1 MKHLHLQLKRK
12 QLLIKRCSYWKIFPF
27 IINNGAIPLTETGY
41 KPINSK
47 ISDFGQYELILTGTT
62 PVVCIWKNSTK
73 IYQKNKGKI
82 NEEIHKVNGQD
93 EFYTKQYKIGDYWNA
108 YLIDDTSGVD
118 FSNLPNNQI
127 FKTVQTK
134 RQYTLVMF
142 EEHITIDDYLQFFC
156 VFNDENENIGG
167 NSGKNQDRQLLY
179 ISNVTNYYSPYNG
192 AFSMQVL
199 TFSSLNDRVVSSG
212 QNTLDFVQYAS
223 PGSGYAFPTIQQG
236 KVTLNRTLM
245 RDIGVRYSHRQSY
258 GLELLTSCYYY
269 GRPIIQGQEPIQQ
282 NNEEIFESKVF
293 ASRRLFIAGNNEKST
308 TEVKNNGGLLAGI
321 NDKITTS
328 SHTETTFY
336 NIMDAKP
343 TGFTHYDTWQKFLEA
358 RKFDMLAQKDFQG
371 ILTCNKEL
379 AIKSNGDAIGK
390 AKFFWDSEWNIN
402 NLQGEYNVDMSSNF
416 KYKDPDTGLVIGS
429 PTVDY
434 KKISQKYM
442 SAILNFNSVVF
453 SSLIQMPYDSVQWL
467 PFALSSIPLV
477 GKLLNALT
485 LGIPV
490 GFIITQNSQ
499 QYKNMPFFNGF
510 MSAFFASNLSS
521 IIGNNDN
528 NWFIPLNVF
537 SNSSEFALG
546 KMLGSHVS
554 TTAMTMKLSDR
565 VSVYPWDAKT
575 GKKLEVKEQISTVDL
590 SQKKTKEIFNH
601 IIDDKVYIMAE
612 DTEFLDIA
620 SPLTNED
627 TECQWNPTSNGV
639 IDGSN
644 YAYIIDT
651 IVTQSLHQ
659 GEERHTFYSD
669 NPFTYQGDYNEI
681 SIAQFRYNNM
691 GYLTGNAF
699 NWTTLYK
706 LNHDE
711 YSETEET
718 TFSYPAKILPPSPQN
733 IAKQIVIIPAN
744 PSIEVNIPETHI
756 FTHTQ
761 DKLIW
766 DYNSW
771 VENVVP
777 KIKPLEININFKDY
791 LDPTLLIKTFND
803 LKRYYKSVDVYLHY
817 EYETEEFI
825 NRQAGGC
832 STIEEFKPSKSQ
844 TFLFSKDLKELSIY
858 NNPLKLKYYED
869 NNIIYHGLF
878 AGYYGNGKI
887 GIEIDRN
894 EYNLY
899 SIESTYMQSKIEDNI
914 TTQSIENQKDTML
927 GFCDLSDKEFKWKI
941 QLLPNIMQLE
951 LGIFSEKLVLGII
964 QYIRYYK
971 YYKLTISK
979 IVFNPR

>member
-1 MKHLHLQLKRK
+1 MQQIMIKK
-12 QLLIKRCSYWKIFPF
+12 QSYWKIFPF

-47 ISDFGQYELILTGTT
+47 ISDFGQYELILTGNT

-82 NEEIHKVNGQD
+82 DPVTHKANGQD

-142 EEHITIDDYLQFFC
+142 EEHITIDDYLQFFV

-199 TFSSLNDRVVSSG
+199 TFSSLNDRVISSG

-223 PGSGYAFPTIQQG
+223 PGSGYAFPTIEKG

-258 GLELLTSCYYY
+258 GLELLSSCYYY

-293 ASRRLFIAGNNEKST
+293 ASRRLFIAGNNDLST
-308 TEVKNNGGLLAGI
+308 TDIKNNGGLLAGI

-328 SHTETTFY
+328 SHPETTFY

-343 TGFTHYDTWQKFLEA
+343 TGFTNFKNFTEWLKTSLNFQDNLFVTKDF
-358 RKFDMLAQKDFQG
+358 KGMLAFDKDKAR
-371 ILTCNKEL
+371 L
-379 AIKSNGDAIGK
+379 SNAEDIGK

-402 NLQGEYNVDMSSNF
+402 NLTGNYNVDMSSNF
-416 KYKDPDTGLVIGS
+416 KYKDPDTHLIIGS

-434 KKISQKYM
+434 SKISQKYM

-453 SSLIQMPYDSVQWL
+453 SPLIQMPYDSNQWL
-467 PFALSSIPLV
+467 PFALSDIPLI

-485 LGIPV
+485 LGIWSSWV
-490 GFIITQNSQ
+490 ITQNVQ
-499 QYKNMPFFNGF
+499 QYKKMLYFNGF
-510 MSAFFASNLSS
+510 MSAFFTSNLES
-521 IIGNNDN
+521 IIGNGGL
-528 NWFIPLNVF
+528 IPLNAF
-537 SNSSEFALG
+537 TNDNDFTIGKLLG
-546 KMLGSHVS
+546 ANVS

-565 VSVYPWDAKT
+565 VSVYPWDPTT
-575 GKKLEVKEQISTVDL
+575 GHKLTTKEQISTVDL
-590 SQKKTKEIFNH
+590 SQKKNN
-601 IIDDKVYIMAE
+601 KVYILAE

-620 SPLTNED
+620 SPFTNED
-627 TECQWNPTSNGV
+627 TNCQWNPTSNGV

-691 GYLTGNAF
+691 GALTGNAF

-711 YSETEET
+711 YEESEEI

-733 IAKQIVIIPAN
+733 IAKSIIIIPDLKVEMTAN
-744 PSIEVNIPETHI
+744 NIPLTDTSSIPVKDNTENWWEANDSK
-756 FTHTQ
+756 Q
-761 DKLIW
+761 VNYEVDL
-766 DYNSW
+766 NS
-771 VENVVP
+771 
-777 KIKPLEININFKDY
+777 L
-791 LDPTLLIKTFND
+791 LDPTLLIYTFND
-803 LKRYYKSVDVYLHY
+803 LQRYYKSITIYYNYDIETEKEIKNVSTTEITTNLSGTESFNPAKEIKNTSITINLKDLILRDIPPRNGNHFYHWKHANSDY
-817 EYETEEFI
+817 EYIKNRTGTSYMYGLSDSDYILNSYEF
-825 NRQAGGC
+825 
-832 STIEEFKPSKSQ
+832 TIKDSGAFHDWNIEFNNKKSIG
-844 TFLFSKDLKELSIY
+844 LSIV
-858 NNPLKLKYYED
+858 NDKLKWNFYLQ
-869 NNIIYHGLF
+869 GTL
-878 AGYYGNGKI
+878 GKI
-887 GIEIDRN
+887 ENRIIIDSVPVQ
-894 EYNLY
+894 YGYGYITIKSL
-899 SIESTYMQSKIEDNI
+899 KINI
-914 TTQSIENQKDTML
+914 Y
-927 GFCDLSDKEFKWKI
+927 KI
-941 QLLPNIMQLE
+941 ILNN
-951 LGIFSEKLVLGII
+951 
-964 QYIRYYK
+964 R
-971 YYKLTISK
+971 
-979 IVFNPR
+979 

>member
-1 MKHLHLQLKRK
+1 MKQAHLHLK
-12 QLLIKRCSYWKIFPF
+12 QTQQLIKRCSYWKIFPF

-47 ISDFGQYELILTGTT
+47 ISDFGQYELILTGNT

-73 IYQKNKGKI
+73 IYQKNKGI
-82 NEEIHKVNGQD
+82 TDANTHKVKGQE

-199 TFSSLNDRVVSSG
+199 TFSSLNDRVVASG

-282 NNEEIFESKVF
+282 NNEEIFEQKVF
-293 ASRRLFIAGNNEKST
+293 ASRRLFIAGNNDHST
-308 TEVKNNGGLLAGI
+308 TDIKNNGGLFAGI

-328 SHTETTFY
+328 SHPETTFY

-358 RKFDMLAQKDFQG
+358 RRFDMLAQKDFQG

-379 AIKSNGDAIGK
+379 AINSNGTAIGK

-416 KYKDPDTGLVIGS
+416 KYKDPDTGLIIGS

-537 SNSSEFALG
+537 SNSSEFALD

-565 VSVYPWDAKT
+565 ISVYPWDPIT

-590 SQKKTKEIFNH
+590 SQKKNN
-601 IIDDKVYIMAE
+601 KVYILAE

-620 SPLTNED
+620 SPFTNED
-627 TECQWNPTSNGV
+627 KETQWNPTSNGV

-681 SIAQFRYNNM
+681 SVAQFRYNNM
-691 GYLTGNAF
+691 GLFTSNMF
-699 NWTTLYK
+699 NWLTLYK

-711 YSETEET
+711 YEESEET

-733 IAKQIVIIPAN
+733 IAKSIIIIPNLKIEMIAN
-744 PSIEVNIPETHI
+744 NLPLTDTNNYPVIPNTENWKNGNPNKMVN
-756 FTHTQ
+756 F
-761 DKLIW
+761 
-766 DYNSW
+766 
-771 VENVVP
+771 
-777 KIKPLEININFKDY
+777 NINLKDY
-791 LDPTLLIKTFND
+791 LDSTLLINTFND
-803 LKRYYKSVDVYLHY
+803 LQRFYKSITIYYDYDI
-817 EYETEEFI
+817 ETKKEI
-825 NRQAGGC
+825 NNISIPG
-832 STIEEFKPSKSQ
+832 IEGNWYTDFNIIENFNNPKKYNGFQ
-844 TFLFSKDLKELSIY
+844 EILLKDLYLKNGNPPDNDMIFSYWKENENKNNLVNLEKQTGIASAYGSYGREFRYVLNKYKFSIID
-858 NNPLKLKYYED
+858 NGNVDGWNQDFED
-869 NNIIYHGLF
+869 NSIINYCF
-878 AGYYGNGKI
+878 FDN
-887 GIEIDRN
+887 N
-894 EYNLY
+894 NLNWTLY
-899 SIESTYMQSKIEDNI
+899 LQATLSKIEDVWYHNNNNFAYARIYVNNI
-914 TTQSIENQKDTML
+914 KA
-927 GFCDLSDKEFKWKI
+927 KI
-941 QLLPNIMQLE
+941 
-951 LGIFSEKLVLGII
+951 
-964 QYIRYYK
+964 Y
-971 YYKLTISK
+971 K
-979 IVFNPR
+979 IVLNAR

>member
-1 MKHLHLQLKRK
+1 MQ
-12 QLLIKRCSYWKIFPF
+12 QILIKRQSHWKIFPF

-47 ISDFGQYELILTGTT
+47 ISDFGQYELILTGNT

-82 NEEIHKVNGQD
+82 DPNTHKAKGQD

-167 NSGKNQDRQLLY
+167 NTGKNQDRQLLY

-199 TFSSLNDRVVSSG
+199 TFSSLNDRVISSG

-223 PGSGYAFPTIQQG
+223 SGSGYAFPTIQQG

-258 GLELLTSCYYY
+258 GLELLSSCYYY

-293 ASRRLFIAGNNEKST
+293 SSRRLFIAGNNEKST
-308 TEVKNNGGLLAGI
+308 TNIKNNGGLLAGI

-328 SHTETTFY
+328 SHPETTFY

-343 TGFTHYDTWQKFLEA
+343 TGFTNFKNFTEWLKTSLNFQDNLFVT
-358 RKFDMLAQKDFQG
+358 KDFKG
-371 ILTCNKEL
+371 MLSFDKDKARL
-379 AIKSNGDAIGK
+379 SNAEDIGN

-402 NLQGEYNVDMSSNF
+402 NISGNYNVDMSSNF
-416 KYKDPDTGLVIGS
+416 KYKDPESGLIIGS

-434 KKISQKYM
+434 SKISQKYM

-453 SSLIQMPYDSVQWL
+453 SPLIQMPYDSNQWL
-467 PFALSSIPLV
+467 PFALSDIPLI

-485 LGIPV
+485 LGIWSSWV
-490 GFIITQNSQ
+490 ITQNFQ
-499 QYKNMPFFNGF
+499 QYKKMLYFNGF
-510 MSAFFASNLSS
+510 MSAFFTSNLES
-521 IIGNNDN
+521 IIGNGGL
-528 NWFIPLNVF
+528 IPLNVF
-537 SNSSEFALG
+537 TNDNDFTIGKLLG
-546 KMLGSHVS
+546 ANVS

-565 VSVYPWDAKT
+565 VSVYPWDPSS
-575 GKKLEVKEQISTVDL
+575 GKKLETKEQISTVDL
-590 SQKKTKEIFNH
+590 SQKKNN
-601 IIDDKVYIMAE
+601 KVYILAE

-620 SPLTNED
+620 SPFTNED
-627 TECQWNPTSNGV
+627 KDCQWNPTSNGV

-681 SIAQFRYNNM
+681 SVAQFRYNNM

-711 YSETEET
+711 YEESEET

-733 IAKQIVIIPAN
+733 IAKSIVIIPDLKIDMTAN
-744 PSIEVNIPETHI
+744 NLPLTDTSSIPVKDNTENWWQVNKSKQVNYEV
-756 FTHTQ
+756 
-761 DKLIW
+761 DLKSL
-766 DYNSW
+766 
-771 VENVVP
+771 
-777 KIKPLEININFKDY
+777 
-791 LDPTLLIKTFND
+791 LDPTLLINTFND
-803 LKRYYKSVDVYLHY
+803 LKRYYKSITIYYDYDIK
-817 EYETEEFI
+817 TEKAI
-825 NRQAGGC
+825 HNNSIPTIT
-832 STIEEFKPSKSQ
+832 STLYTDFYIEEKFLNPKKDVGFKEIQ
-844 TFLFSKDLKELSIY
+844 LKDLIFRDIPPR
-858 NNPLKLKYYED
+858 NGNH
-869 NNIIYHGLF
+869 IYHWNHNKQGTTVQLERESGISYMYGRTDTDYHLN
-878 AGYYGNGKI
+878 GYNFTINDNGNVGGWNIKYENNQLLGFCIVNNYLKWNFYLQTTIGKIEDMWYITGKI
-887 GIEIDRN
+887 GENDKA
-894 EYNLY
+894 YA
-899 SIESTYMQSKIEDNI
+899 SIYINSIKANI
-914 TTQSIENQKDTML
+914 
-927 GFCDLSDKEFKWKI
+927 
-941 QLLPNIMQLE
+941 
-951 LGIFSEKLVLGII
+951 
-964 QYIRYYK
+964 Y
-971 YYKLTISK
+971 K
-979 IVFNPR
+979 IVLNSR

>member
-1 MKHLHLQLKRK
+1 MKQAHLHLK
-12 QLLIKRCSYWKIFPF
+12 QTQQLIKRCSYWKIFPF

-47 ISDFGQYELILTGTT
+47 ISDFGQYELILTGNT

-73 IYQKNKGKI
+73 IYQKNKGI
-82 NEEIHKVNGQD
+82 IDPNTHKVKGQE

-156 VFNDENENIGG
+156 IFNDENENIGG

-199 TFSSLNDRVVSSG
+199 TFSSLNDRVVTSG

-223 PGSGYAFPTIQQG
+223 PGSGYAFPTIQNG
-236 KVTLNRTLM
+236 IVTLNRTLM

-282 NNEEIFESKVF
+282 NNEEIFEQKVF
-293 ASRRLFIAGNNEKST
+293 ASRRLFIAGNNDHST
-308 TEVKNNGGLLAGI
+308 TDIKNNGGLFAGI

-328 SHTETTFY
+328 SHPETTFY

-343 TGFTHYDTWQKFLEA
+343 TGFTNFKNFTEWLKTSLNFQDNLFVT
-358 RKFDMLAQKDFQG
+358 KDFKG
-371 ILTCNKEL
+371 MLSFDKDKATKT
-379 AIKSNGDAIGK
+379 NGNAIGE

-402 NLQGEYNVDMSSNF
+402 NLTGNYNVDMSSNF
-416 KYKDPDTGLVIGS
+416 KYKDPDTHLIIGS

-434 KKISQKYM
+434 SKISQKYM

-453 SSLIQMPYDSVQWL
+453 SSLIQMPYDSNQWL
-467 PFALSSIPLV
+467 PFALSDIPLI

-485 LGIPV
+485 LGIWSSWV
-490 GFIITQNSQ
+490 ITQNVQ
-499 QYKNMPFFNGF
+499 QYKKMLYFNGF
-510 MSAFFASNLSS
+510 MSAFFTSNLES
-521 IIGNNDN
+521 IIGNGGL
-528 NWFIPLNVF
+528 IPLNAF
-537 SNSSEFALG
+537 TNDNDFTIGKLLG
-546 KMLGSHVS
+546 ANVS

-565 VSVYPWDAKT
+565 ISVYPWDPTT
-575 GKKLEVKEQISTVDL
+575 GKKLETKEQISTVDL
-590 SQKKTKEIFNH
+590 SQKKNN
-601 IIDDKVYIMAE
+601 KVYILAE

-627 TECQWNPTSNGV
+627 IECQWNPTSNGI

-681 SIAQFRYNNM
+681 SVAQFRYNNM
-691 GYLTGNAF
+691 GLFTSNMF
-699 NWTTLYK
+699 NWLTLYK

-711 YSETEET
+711 YEESEET

-733 IAKQIVIIPAN
+733 IAKSIIINPDLKIEMTANDVFLIKNGFNNIKEWEEKNTTKFSKYQI
-744 PSIEVNIPETHI
+744 
-756 FTHTQ
+756 
-761 DKLIW
+761 DL
-766 DYNSW
+766 NS
-771 VENVVP
+771 
-777 KIKPLEININFKDY
+777 L
-791 LDPTLLIKTFND
+791 LDSTLLINTFND
-803 LKRYYKSVDVYLHY
+803 LQRYYKSITIYYSYNFETISNSKNSDVITIDINS
-817 EYETEEFI
+817 ETFTPTKEETTSI
-825 NRQAGGC
+825 
-832 STIEEFKPSKSQ
+832 TI
-844 TFLFSKDLKELSIY
+844 DLKNLKINTGNFPNAGFSSKFGTIAPNETNNYFANAYYKSLSDYNFTSYSLCSYEFDLKIKIY
-858 NNPLKLKYYED
+858 NNYYEQKI
-869 NNIIYHGLF
+869 NNDYPIIFSIINNSDKLNWIIYLQT
-878 AGYYGNGKI
+878 NLGKI
-887 GIEIDRN
+887 
-894 EYNLY
+894 EYTNLAQREPDKSWAY
-899 SIESTYMQSKIEDNI
+899 RYISNI
-914 TTQSIENQKDTML
+914 KS
-927 GFCDLSDKEFKWKI
+927 
-941 QLLPNIMQLE
+941 NIN
-951 LGIFSEKLVLGII
+951 
-964 QYIRYYK
+964 
-971 YYKLTISK
+971 K
-979 IVFNPR
+979 IVLNAR

>member
-1 MKHLHLQLKRK
+1 
-12 QLLIKRCSYWKIFPF
+12 
-27 IINNGAIPLTETGY
+27 
-41 KPINSK
+41 
-47 ISDFGQYELILTGTT
+47 
-62 PVVCIWKNSTK
+62 
-73 IYQKNKGKI
+73 
-82 NEEIHKVNGQD
+82 
-93 EFYTKQYKIGDYWNA
+93 
-108 YLIDDTSGVD
+108 
-118 FSNLPNNQI
+118 
-127 FKTVQTK
+127 
-134 RQYTLVMF
+134 MF

-328 SHTETTFY
+328 SHPETTFY

-590 SQKKTKEIFNH
+590 SQKKNN
-601 IIDDKVYIMAE
+601 KVYILAE

-627 TECQWNPTSNGV
+627 TECQWNPTANGV

-681 SIAQFRYNNM
+681 SVAQFRYNNM
-691 GYLTGNAF
+691 GYLTGNDF

-711 YSETEET
+711 YEESEET

-733 IAKQIVIIPAN
+733 IAKSIIIN
-744 PSIEVNIPETHI
+744 PDLKVELNYKDIPLIIFSGGNPHNNTQEWFNKNSPVSKNI
-756 FTHTQ
+756 
-761 DKLIW
+761 D
-766 DYNSW
+766 
-771 VENVVP
+771 
-777 KIKPLEININFKDY
+777 INLKDY
-791 LDPTLLIKTFND
+791 LDPTLLINTFND
-803 LKRYYKSVDVYLHY
+803 LKRYYKSI
-817 EYETEEFI
+817 TI
-825 NRQAGGC
+825 NYSYNIGSFRDSNPSQWGTDENFNPAKELT
-832 STIEEFKPSKSQ
+832 SSIEINLKDLIFSKSIPNIDKKTEFKPVGGSGNWRAFSYVYYQGNKSQ
-844 TFLFSKDLKELSIY
+844 FNLLNYSFKVYYSVSSLDFTNKNPIGFDILSNS
-858 NNPLKLKYYED
+858 NN
-869 NNIIYHGLF
+869 
-878 AGYYGNGKI
+878 
-887 GIEIDRN
+887 
-894 EYNLY
+894 NL
-899 SIESTYMQSKIEDNI
+899 N
-914 TTQSIENQKDTML
+914 
-927 GFCDLSDKEFKWKI
+927 WKI
-941 QLLPNIMQLE
+941 NIFVTPSKAHTE
-951 LGIFSEKLVLGII
+951 
-964 QYIRYYK
+964 QYNSGSNNNYAKIYTNK
-971 YYKLTISK
+971 ANANINK
-979 IVFNPR
+979 IVLNAR

>member
-1 MKHLHLQLKRK
+1 MQ
-12 QLLIKRCSYWKIFPF
+12 QIMIKRQSHWKIFPF

-47 ISDFGQYELILTGTT
+47 ISDFGQYELILTGNT

-73 IYQKNKGKI
+73 IYQKNKGI
-82 NEEIHKVNGQD
+82 TNTDTHKTTGQD

-199 TFSSLNDRVVSSG
+199 TFSSLNDRVISTG

-223 PGSGYAFPTIQQG
+223 PGSGYAFPTIQKG

-258 GLELLTSCYYY
+258 GLELLSSCYYY
-269 GRPIIQGQEPIQQ
+269 GRPIIQGQAPNQIGTD
-282 NNEEIFESKVF
+282 EIFEQKVF
-293 ASRRLFIAGNNEKST
+293 ASRRLFIAGNNEHSST
-308 TEVKNNGGLLAGI
+308 DVKNNGGLLAGI

-328 SHTETTFY
+328 SHPETTFY

-343 TGFTHYDTWQKFLEA
+343 TGFTNYDTWQKFLEA
-358 RKFDMLAQKDFQG
+358 RRFDMLAQKDFKG
-371 ILTCNKEL
+371 LLTCNKQL
-379 AIKSNGDAIGK
+379 AINSNGDAIGK

-416 KYKDPDTGLVIGS
+416 KFKDVDTGLVIGS

-434 KKISQKYM
+434 SKITQKYM

-477 GKLLNALT
+477 GKLLNDLT

-546 KMLGSHVS
+546 KMLGANVS

-565 VSVYPWDAKT
+565 VSVYPWDPTT
-575 GKKLEVKEQISTVDL
+575 GKKLTIKEQISTVDL
-590 SQKKTKEIFNH
+590 SQKKNNKL
-601 IIDDKVYIMAE
+601 YIMAE

-620 SPLTNED
+620 SPFTNED
-627 TECQWNPTSNGV
+627 TNCQWNPTANGV
-639 IDGSN
+639 INGSN

-691 GYLTGNAF
+691 GALTGNAF
-699 NWTTLYK
+699 NWLTLYK

-711 YSETEET
+711 YSESEET
-718 TFSYPAKILPPSPQN
+718 TFSYPAKILPPDPLN
-733 IAKQIVIIPAN
+733 LAKSIVINPDLKIEITAN
-744 PSIEVNIPETHI
+744 DINLTINTGSKTVNNTHEWLKNNPNQLVNYEV
-756 FTHTQ
+756 
-761 DKLIW
+761 DLKKL
-766 DYNSW
+766 
-771 VENVVP
+771 
-777 KIKPLEININFKDY
+777 

-803 LKRYYKSVDVYLHY
+803 LKRYYKTITIYYDYDI
-817 EYETEEFI
+817 ETKEEIKDTSLPYVGFTKF
-825 NRQAGGC
+825 
-832 STIEEFKPSKSQ
+832 STIEDFDNAKQHNGFQEI
-844 TFLFSKDLKELSIY
+844 LLKDLIFKEY
-858 NNPLKLKYYED
+858 PPTNNLFIAGWSPNMQGDPKLKNGSGISSAYGYTNNNYILNSYKFAITDNGNVGGWNIKYE
-869 NNIIYHGLF
+869 NNKL
-878 AGYYGNGKI
+878 
-887 GIEIDRN
+887 
-894 EYNLY
+894 
-899 SIESTYMQSKIEDNI
+899 
-914 TTQSIENQKDTML
+914 L
-927 GFCDLSDKEFKWKI
+927 GFCIVDNKEFKWNFYLQATLGKI
-941 QLLPNIMQLE
+941 EDIWYAYPDKGYAKRYISNIKVN
-951 LGIFSEKLVLGII
+951 I
-964 QYIRYYK
+964 Y
-971 YYKLTISK
+971 K
-979 IVFNPR
+979 IVLNNR

>member
-1 MKHLHLQLKRK
+1 MIMNNAVRIQLMKQAHLALK
-12 QLLIKRCSYWKIFPF
+12 QTQQLIKRCSYWKIFPF
-27 IINNGAIPLTETGY
+27 VINNGAIPLTETGY

-199 TFSSLNDRVVSSG
+199 TFSSLNDRVVASG

-245 RDIGVRYSHRQSY
+245 RDIGVRYSHRQIY

-328 SHTETTFY
+328 SHPETTFY

-601 IIDDKVYIMAE
+601 IIDDKVYIR
-612 DTEFLDIA
+612 
-620 SPLTNED
+620 
-627 TECQWNPTSNGV
+627 ECLV
-639 IDGSN
+639 ICVTYKNN
-644 YAYIIDT
+644 Y
-651 IVTQSLHQ
+651 V
-659 GEERHTFYSD
+659 
-669 NPFTYQGDYNEI
+669 
-681 SIAQFRYNNM
+681 
-691 GYLTGNAF
+691 
-699 NWTTLYK
+699 
-706 LNHDE
+706 
-711 YSETEET
+711 
-718 TFSYPAKILPPSPQN
+718 
-733 IAKQIVIIPAN
+733 
-744 PSIEVNIPETHI
+744 
-756 FTHTQ
+756 
-761 DKLIW
+761 
-766 DYNSW
+766 
-771 VENVVP
+771 
-777 KIKPLEININFKDY
+777 
-791 LDPTLLIKTFND
+791 
-803 LKRYYKSVDVYLHY
+803 
-817 EYETEEFI
+817 
-825 NRQAGGC
+825 
-832 STIEEFKPSKSQ
+832 
-844 TFLFSKDLKELSIY
+844 
-858 NNPLKLKYYED
+858 
-869 NNIIYHGLF
+869 
-878 AGYYGNGKI
+878 
-887 GIEIDRN
+887 
-894 EYNLY
+894 
-899 SIESTYMQSKIEDNI
+899 
-914 TTQSIENQKDTML
+914 
-927 GFCDLSDKEFKWKI
+927 
-941 QLLPNIMQLE
+941 
-951 LGIFSEKLVLGII
+951 
-964 QYIRYYK
+964 
-971 YYKLTISK
+971 
-979 IVFNPR
+979 

>member
-1 MKHLHLQLKRK
+1 MKQAHLHLK
-12 QLLIKRCSYWKIFPF
+12 QTQQLIKRCSYWKIFPF
-27 IINNGAIPLTETGY
+27 VINNGAIPLTETGY

-47 ISDFGQYELILTGTT
+47 ISDFGQYELILTGNT

-82 NEEIHKVNGQD
+82 DPVTHKPNGQD

-142 EEHITIDDYLQFFC
+142 EEHITIDDYLQFFV

-199 TFSSLNDRVVSSG
+199 TFSSLNDRVVASG

-223 PGSGYAFPTIQQG
+223 PGSGYAFPTIEKG

-258 GLELLTSCYYY
+258 GLELLSSCYYY

-293 ASRRLFIAGNNEKST
+293 ASRRLFIAGNNDLST
-308 TEVKNNGGLLAGI
+308 TDIKNNGGLLAGI

-328 SHTETTFY
+328 SHPETTFY

-343 TGFTHYDTWQKFLEA
+343 TGFTNFKDFKEWLKTSLNFQDNLFVTKDF
-358 RKFDMLAQKDFQG
+358 KGMLAFDKDKA
-371 ILTCNKEL
+371 T
-379 AIKSNGDAIGK
+379 KSNGTAIGE

-402 NLQGEYNVDMSSNF
+402 NLTGNYNVDMSSNF
-416 KYKDPDTGLVIGS
+416 KYKDPDTHLIIGS

-434 KKISQKYM
+434 SKISQKYM

-453 SSLIQMPYDSVQWL
+453 SPLIQMPYDSNQWL
-467 PFALSSIPLV
+467 PFALSDIPLI

-485 LGIPV
+485 LGIWSSWV
-490 GFIITQNSQ
+490 ITQNVQ
-499 QYKNMPFFNGF
+499 QYKKMLYFNGF
-510 MSAFFASNLSS
+510 MSAFFTSNLES
-521 IIGNNDN
+521 IIGNGGL
-528 NWFIPLNVF
+528 IPLNAF
-537 SNSSEFALG
+537 TNDNDFNIGKLLG
-546 KMLGSHVS
+546 ANVS

-565 VSVYPWDAKT
+565 ISVYPWDPTT
-575 GKKLEVKEQISTVDL
+575 GHKLEVKEQISTVDL
-590 SQKKTKEIFNH
+590 SQKKNN
-601 IIDDKVYIMAE
+601 KVYILAE

-620 SPLTNED
+620 SPFTNED
-627 TECQWNPTSNGV
+627 KDCQWNPTSNGV

-681 SIAQFRYNNM
+681 SVAQFRYNNM
-691 GYLTGNAF
+691 GALTGNAF

-711 YSETEET
+711 YAETEET

-733 IAKQIVIIPAN
+733 IAKSIIINPDLKIEMAAN
-744 PSIEVNIPETHI
+744 DVSLIKNGYSNIKEWENKNTSKFNKYEV
-756 FTHTQ
+756 
-761 DKLIW
+761 DL
-766 DYNSW
+766 NS
-771 VENVVP
+771 
-777 KIKPLEININFKDY
+777 L
-791 LDPTLLIKTFND
+791 LDPTLLINTFND
-803 LKRYYKSVDVYLHY
+803 LQRFYKSITIYYSYKFETISNFKNSDLTIIDINSETFTPSKEETTSITIDLKDLKINKSNFPDAGFFSKFGTVAPKEVTDYFANAYYKSISNYNVFTSYSLCNY
-817 EYETEEFI
+817 SF
-825 NRQAGGC
+825 
-832 STIEEFKPSKSQ
+832 
-844 TFLFSKDLKELSIY
+844 DLKINKSYDSYEQKISNDYPIAFSII
-858 NNPLKLKYYED
+858 NN
-869 NNIIYHGLF
+869 
-878 AGYYGNGKI
+878 
-887 GIEIDRN
+887 
-894 EYNLY
+894 
-899 SIESTYMQSKIEDNI
+899 
-914 TTQSIENQKDTML
+914 
-927 GFCDLSDKEFKWKI
+927 
-941 QLLPNIMQLE
+941 
-951 LGIFSEKLVLGII
+951 SEKLNWIIYLQGNLGKIEYTNSA
-964 QYIRYYK
+964 QREPDKSWAYRYISNLK
-971 YYKLTISK
+971 SNINK
-979 IVFNPR
+979 IVLNSR

>member
-1 MKHLHLQLKRK
+1 MQ
-12 QLLIKRCSYWKIFPF
+12 QILIKRQSHWKIFPF

-47 ISDFGQYELILTGTT
+47 ISDFGQYELILTGNT

-82 NEEIHKVNGQD
+82 NEETHKVTGQD
-93 EFYTKQYKIGDYWNA
+93 EFYTKEYKIGDYWNA

-142 EEHITIDDYLQFFC
+142 EEHITIDDYLQFFV

-199 TFSSLNDRVVSSG
+199 TFSSLNDRVVASG

-258 GLELLTSCYYY
+258 GLELLSSCYYY
-269 GRPIIQGQEPIQQ
+269 GRPIIQGQEPLQQ

-293 ASRRLFIAGNNEKST
+293 ASRRLFIAGNNDLST
-308 TEVKNNGGLLAGI
+308 TDIKNNGGLLAGI

-328 SHTETTFY
+328 SHPETTFY

-343 TGFTHYDTWQKFLEA
+343 TGFTNFKNFTEWLKTSLNFQDNLFVT
-358 RKFDMLAQKDFQG
+358 KDFKG
-371 ILTCNKEL
+371 MLSFDKDKAT
-379 AIKSNGDAIGK
+379 KSNGTAIGN

-402 NLQGEYNVDMSSNF
+402 NLQGNYNVDMSSNF
-416 KYKDPDTGLVIGS
+416 KYKDPETHLIIGS

-434 KKISQKYM
+434 SKISQKYM

-453 SSLIQMPYDSVQWL
+453 SPLIQMPYDSQQWL
-467 PFALSSIPLV
+467 PFALSDIPLI
-477 GKLLNALT
+477 GKLLNSLT
-485 LGIPV
+485 LGIWSSWV
-490 GFIITQNSQ
+490 ITQNVQ
-499 QYKNMPFFNGF
+499 QYKKMLYFNGF
-510 MSAFFASNLSS
+510 MSAFFTSNLES
-521 IIGNNDN
+521 IIGNGGL
-528 NWFIPLNVF
+528 IPLNAF
-537 SNSSEFALG
+537 TNDNDFTIGKLLG
-546 KMLGSHVS
+546 ANVS

-565 VSVYPWDAKT
+565 ISVYPWDPTT

-590 SQKKTKEIFNH
+590 SQKKNN
-601 IIDDKVYIMAE
+601 KVYILAE

-620 SPLTNED
+620 SPFTNED
-627 TECQWNPTSNGV
+627 KDCQWNPTSNGV

-711 YSETEET
+711 YEESEET

-733 IAKQIVIIPAN
+733 IAKTIVIIPNLKIEMTAN
-744 PSIEVNIPETHI
+744 DVSLIKKGYSNIKEWKEKNI
-756 FTHTQ
+756 SKFSKYEI
-761 DKLIW
+761 DL
-766 DYNSW
+766 NS
-771 VENVVP
+771 
-777 KIKPLEININFKDY
+777 L
-791 LDPTLLIKTFND
+791 LDPTLLINTFND
-803 LKRYYKSVDVYLHY
+803 LQRFYKSITIYYSYKIETISNSKSSDLNTIDINNETFNPSKEIKNTSITIDLKDLKINKDNFPESEFFSKFGTIAPNEVTDYFANAYYKS
-817 EYETEEFI
+817 
-825 NRQAGGC
+825 
-832 STIEEFKPSKSQ
+832 
-844 TFLFSKDLKELSIY
+844 FSKYNIFTSYSFCNYEFDLKIKKSYNSYEQKINNDYPIVFSIV
-858 NNPLKLKYYED
+858 NN
-869 NNIIYHGLF
+869 
-878 AGYYGNGKI
+878 
-887 GIEIDRN
+887 
-894 EYNLY
+894 
-899 SIESTYMQSKIEDNI
+899 
-914 TTQSIENQKDTML
+914 
-927 GFCDLSDKEFKWKI
+927 
-941 QLLPNIMQLE
+941 
-951 LGIFSEKLVLGII
+951 SEKLNWIIYLQGNLGKIEYTNSA
-964 QYIRYYK
+964 QREPDKSWAYRYISNIK
-971 YYKLTISK
+971 SNINK
-979 IVFNPR
+979 IVLNAR

>member
-1 MKHLHLQLKRK
+1 MIMNNAVRIQLMKQAHLALK
-12 QLLIKRCSYWKIFPF
+12 QTQQLIKRCSYWKIFPF
-27 IINNGAIPLTETGY
+27 VINNGAIPLTETGY

-73 IYQKNKGKI
+73 ISQKNKGKI
-82 NEEIHKVNGQD
+82 DPITHKPSEQD

-142 EEHITIDDYLQFFC
+142 EEHITIDDYLQFFV

-308 TEVKNNGGLLAGI
+308 TNIKNNGGLLAGI

-328 SHTETTFY
+328 SHPETTFY

-343 TGFTHYDTWQKFLEA
+343 TGFTNFKNFTEWLKTSLNFQDNLFVT
-358 RKFDMLAQKDFQG
+358 KDFKG
-371 ILTCNKEL
+371 MLSFDKDKARL
-379 AIKSNGDAIGK
+379 SNGTSVGE

-402 NLQGEYNVDMSSNF
+402 NLTGNYNVDMSSNF
-416 KYKDPDTGLVIGS
+416 KYKDPESGLIIGS

-434 KKISQKYM
+434 SKISQKYM

-453 SSLIQMPYDSVQWL
+453 SPLIQMPYDSNQWL
-467 PFALSSIPLV
+467 PFALSDIPLI

-485 LGIPV
+485 LGIWSSWV
-490 GFIITQNSQ
+490 ITQNAQ
-499 QYKNMPFFNGF
+499 QYKKMLYFNGF
-510 MSAFFASNLSS
+510 MSAFFTSNLES
-521 IIGNNDN
+521 IIGNGGL
-528 NWFIPLNVF
+528 IPLNAF
-537 SNSSEFALG
+537 TNDNDFTIGKLLG
-546 KMLGSHVS
+546 ANVS

-565 VSVYPWDAKT
+565 VSVYPWDPTT
-575 GKKLEVKEQISTVDL
+575 GKKLTKKEQISTVDL
-590 SQKKTKEIFNH
+590 SQKKNN
-601 IIDDKVYIMAE
+601 KVYILAE
-612 DTEFLDIA
+612 DIEFLDIA
-620 SPLTNED
+620 SPFTNED
-627 TECQWNPTSNGV
+627 TKCEWNPTSNGV

-681 SIAQFRYNNM
+681 SVAQFRYNNM

-711 YSETEET
+711 YEESEET

-733 IAKQIVIIPAN
+733 IAKSIIIVPDLKIEITAN
-744 PSIEVNIPETHI
+744 DVSLIKNGYSNIKEWEDKNTSKFSKYEV
-756 FTHTQ
+756 
-761 DKLIW
+761 DL
-766 DYNSW
+766 NS
-771 VENVVP
+771 
-777 KIKPLEININFKDY
+777 L
-791 LDPTLLIKTFND
+791 LDPTLLINNFND
-803 LKRYYKSVDVYLHY
+803 LQRFYKSITIYYSYKFETISNSKSTDLNIIDNNNETFNPAKEINTSVTIDLKDLKINKGNFPESEFFSKFGKIAPNEVNDYFANAYYKSLSNYNIFTSYSFCNY
-817 EYETEEFI
+817 EF
-825 NRQAGGC
+825 
-832 STIEEFKPSKSQ
+832 
-844 TFLFSKDLKELSIY
+844 DLKIKKSYNSYEQKINNDYPIIFSIV
-858 NNPLKLKYYED
+858 NN
-869 NNIIYHGLF
+869 
-878 AGYYGNGKI
+878 
-887 GIEIDRN
+887 
-894 EYNLY
+894 
-899 SIESTYMQSKIEDNI
+899 
-914 TTQSIENQKDTML
+914 
-927 GFCDLSDKEFKWKI
+927 
-941 QLLPNIMQLE
+941 
-951 LGIFSEKLVLGII
+951 SEKLNWTIYLQGNLGKIEYTNSA
-964 QYIRYYK
+964 QREPDKSWAYRYISNLK
-971 YYKLTISK
+971 SNINK
-979 IVFNPR
+979 IVLNAR

>member
-1 MKHLHLQLKRK
+1 MKHLHLQLKRQ

-27 IINNGAIPLTETGY
+27 VINNGAIPLTETGY

-82 NEEIHKVNGQD
+82 DPITHKPNGQD

-118 FSNLPNNQI
+118 FSNLPNSQI

-142 EEHITIDDYLQFFC
+142 EEHITIDDYLQFFV

-258 GLELLTSCYYY
+258 GLELLSSCYYY

-308 TEVKNNGGLLAGI
+308 TNIKNNGGLIAGI

-328 SHTETTFY
+328 SHPETTFY

-343 TGFTHYDTWQKFLEA
+343 TGFTNFKNFTEWLKTSLNFQDNLFVTKDF
-358 RKFDMLAQKDFQG
+358 KGMLAFDKDKAR
-371 ILTCNKEL
+371 L
-379 AIKSNGDAIGK
+379 SNGTSVGE

-402 NLQGEYNVDMSSNF
+402 NLTGNYNVDMSSNF
-416 KYKDPDTGLVIGS
+416 KYKDPDTHLIIGS

-434 KKISQKYM
+434 SKISQKYM

-453 SSLIQMPYDSVQWL
+453 SPLIQMPYDSQQWL
-467 PFALSSIPLV
+467 PFALSDIPLI

-485 LGIPV
+485 LGIWSSWV
-490 GFIITQNSQ
+490 ITQNAQ
-499 QYKNMPFFNGF
+499 QYKKMLYFNGF
-510 MSAFFASNLSS
+510 MSAFFTSNLES
-521 IIGNNDN
+521 IIGNGGL
-528 NWFIPLNVF
+528 IPLNAF
-537 SNSSEFALG
+537 TNDNDFTIGKLLG
-546 KMLGSHVS
+546 ANVS

-565 VSVYPWDAKT
+565 ISVYPWDPTT
-575 GKKLEVKEQISTVDL
+575 GKKLTTKEQISTVDL
-590 SQKKTKEIFNH
+590 SQKKNN
-601 IIDDKVYIMAE
+601 KVYILAE

-620 SPLTNED
+620 SPFTNED
-627 TECQWNPTSNGV
+627 KDCEWNPTSNGV

-681 SIAQFRYNNM
+681 SVAQFRYNNM

-711 YSETEET
+711 YEESEET

-733 IAKQIVIIPAN
+733 IAKSIIINPDLKIEMTAN
-744 PSIEVNIPETHI
+744 DVSLIKNGYSNIKEWE
-756 FTHTQ
+756 
-761 DKLIW
+761 DKNTSKFNKYEL
-766 DYNSW
+766 DLNS
-771 VENVVP
+771 
-777 KIKPLEININFKDY
+777 L
-791 LDPTLLIKTFND
+791 LDPTLLINTLND
-803 LKRYYKSVDVYLHY
+803 LQRFYKSITIYYSYKFETISNSKNSDLTTIDINSETFTPSKEETTSITIDLKDLKINKGNFPDSGFFSKFGTVAPKEVTDYFANAYYKSISNYNVFTSYSLC
-817 EYETEEFI
+817 EY
-825 NRQAGGC
+825 
-832 STIEEFKPSKSQ
+832 
-844 TFLFSKDLKELSIY
+844 TFDLKIKKSYDSYEQKISNDYPIAFSII
-858 NNPLKLKYYED
+858 NN
-869 NNIIYHGLF
+869 
-878 AGYYGNGKI
+878 
-887 GIEIDRN
+887 
-894 EYNLY
+894 
-899 SIESTYMQSKIEDNI
+899 
-914 TTQSIENQKDTML
+914 
-927 GFCDLSDKEFKWKI
+927 
-941 QLLPNIMQLE
+941 
-951 LGIFSEKLVLGII
+951 SEKLNWIIYLQSNLGKIEYTNSA
-964 QYIRYYK
+964 QREPDKSWAYRYISNLK
-971 YYKLTISK
+971 SNINK
-979 IVFNPR
+979 IVLNAR

>member
-1 MKHLHLQLKRK
+1 MKQAHLHLK
-12 QLLIKRCSYWKIFPF
+12 QTQQLIKRCSYWKIFPF

-47 ISDFGQYELILTGTT
+47 ISDFGQYELILTGNT

-73 IYQKNKGKI
+73 IYQKNKGI
-82 NEEIHKVNGQD
+82 IDPNTHKVKGQD

-199 TFSSLNDRVVSSG
+199 TFSSLNDRVVASG

-223 PGSGYAFPTIQQG
+223 PGSGYAFPTIQNG
-236 KVTLNRTLM
+236 IVTLNRTLM

-282 NNEEIFESKVF
+282 NNEEIFEQKVF
-293 ASRRLFIAGNNEKST
+293 ASRRLFIAGNNDHST
-308 TEVKNNGGLLAGI
+308 TDIKNNGGLFAGI

-328 SHTETTFY
+328 SHPETTFY

-343 TGFTHYDTWQKFLEA
+343 TGFTNFKNFTEWLKTSLNFQDNLFVT
-358 RKFDMLAQKDFQG
+358 KDFKG
-371 ILTCNKEL
+371 MLSFDKDKAT
-379 AIKSNGDAIGK
+379 KSNGNAIGE

-402 NLQGEYNVDMSSNF
+402 NLTGNYNVDMSSNF
-416 KYKDPDTGLVIGS
+416 KYKDPDTHLIIGS

-434 KKISQKYM
+434 SKISQKYM

-453 SSLIQMPYDSVQWL
+453 SSLIQMPYDSNQWL
-467 PFALSSIPLV
+467 PFALSDIPLI

-485 LGIPV
+485 LGIWSSWV
-490 GFIITQNSQ
+490 ITQNVQ
-499 QYKNMPFFNGF
+499 QYKKMLYFNGF
-510 MSAFFASNLSS
+510 MSAFFTSNLES
-521 IIGNNDN
+521 IIGNGGL
-528 NWFIPLNVF
+528 IPLNVF
-537 SNSSEFALG
+537 TNDNDFTIGKLLG
-546 KMLGSHVS
+546 ANVS

-565 VSVYPWDAKT
+565 ISVYPWDPTT
-575 GKKLEVKEQISTVDL
+575 GKKLETKEQISTVDL
-590 SQKKTKEIFNH
+590 SQKKNN
-601 IIDDKVYIMAE
+601 KVYILAE

-627 TECQWNPTSNGV
+627 IECQWNPTSNGI

-681 SIAQFRYNNM
+681 SVAQFRYNNM
-691 GYLTGNAF
+691 GLFTSNMF
-699 NWTTLYK
+699 NWLTLYK

-711 YSETEET
+711 YEESEET

-733 IAKQIVIIPAN
+733 IAKSIIIN
-744 PSIEVNIPETHI
+744 PTKLSINAHNNNIP
-756 FTHTQ
+756 
-761 DKLIW
+761 LINMHNIPIS
-766 DYNSW
+766 DNT
-771 VENVVP
+771 NVWLDNNNVSGVNQTFDL
-777 KIKPLEININFKDY
+777 KSL
-791 LDPTLLIKTFND
+791 LDPTLLINTFND
-803 LKRYYKSVDVYLHY
+803 LQRYYKSITVYYDYDIETNSSY
-817 EYETEEFI
+817 ENRTLDFQGFTVTTNFSTTETFRPAKNEDT
-825 NRQAGGC
+825 
-832 STIEEFKPSKSQ
+832 SMTID
-844 TFLFSKDLKELSIY
+844 LKDLMFKNYISSTSFKEWVPINTPQYSGHMGYAKAYWKTNNNYLLNNYDFNLKQDNEYGFAKINTNLVNDNSISLLIQSENLKWTFHLDVTLGKIEGRIDGAYAERNIY
-858 NNPLKLKYYED
+858 NISA
-869 NNIIYHGLF
+869 NIY
-878 AGYYGNGKI
+878 KI
-887 GIEIDRN
+887 ILNSR
-894 EYNLY
+894 
-899 SIESTYMQSKIEDNI
+899 
-914 TTQSIENQKDTML
+914 
-927 GFCDLSDKEFKWKI
+927 
-941 QLLPNIMQLE
+941 
-951 LGIFSEKLVLGII
+951 
-964 QYIRYYK
+964 
-971 YYKLTISK
+971 
-979 IVFNPR
+979 

>member
-1 MKHLHLQLKRK
+1 MKQAHLALK
-12 QLLIKRCSYWKIFPF
+12 QTQQLIKRCSYWKIFP

-82 NEEIHKVNGQD
+82 DEITNKIKEQD

-199 TFSSLNDRVVSSG
+199 TFSSLNDRVVASG

-236 KVTLNRTLM
+236 KVTLNRILM
-245 RDIGVRYSHRQSY
+245 KDIGVRYSHRQSY
-258 GLELLTSCYYY
+258 GLELLSSCYYY

-328 SHTETTFY
+328 SHPETTFY

-521 IIGNNDN
+521 IIGNNDT
-528 NWFIPLNVF
+528 NWFIPLNIF

-565 VSVYPWDAKT
+565 VNVYPWDPTT

-590 SQKKTKEIFNH
+590 SQKKNN
-601 IIDDKVYIMAE
+601 KVYILAE

-627 TECQWNPTSNGV
+627 TECQWNPTANGV

-681 SIAQFRYNNM
+681 SVAQFRYNNM
-691 GYLTGNAF
+691 AYLTGNAF

-711 YSETEET
+711 YEESEET

-733 IAKQIVIIPAN
+733 IAKSIVIIPDLK
-744 PSIEVNIPETHI
+744 IEMTTNDVSLIDTSSVSYKPN
-756 FTHTQ
+756 FNVWLNNNSN
-761 DKLIW
+761 KLGNYEV
-766 DYNSW
+766 DLKS
-771 VENVVP
+771 
-777 KIKPLEININFKDY
+777 L
-791 LDPTLLIKTFND
+791 LDPTLLINTFND
-803 LKRYYKSVDVYLHY
+803 LKRYYKSITIYYDYVIDTKEEIKNSHDNKLVVYSTNETFRPAKSENISKTIDLKDLILSNNNPTINEYKQEFLHPNDNNDENGLAYIYTYSNNNSMPYNLTGY
-817 EYETEEFI
+817 EFNLSVHFGSLGRTVNKNYETNSCIAMSIVDNKHLKWNFYL
-825 NRQAGGC
+825 QAN
-832 STIEEFKPSKSQ
+832 
-844 TFLFSKDLKELSIY
+844 L
-858 NNPLKLKYYED
+858 
-869 NNIIYHGLF
+869 
-878 AGYYGNGKI
+878 GKI
-887 GIEIDRN
+887 ECINDWKN
-894 EYNLY
+894 NLIY
-899 SIESTYMQSKIEDNI
+899 THGKRYISNIKTNIYKIILN
-914 TTQSIENQKDTML
+914 S
-927 GFCDLSDKEFKWKI
+927 
-941 QLLPNIMQLE
+941 
-951 LGIFSEKLVLGII
+951 
-964 QYIRYYK
+964 R
-971 YYKLTISK
+971 
-979 IVFNPR
+979 

>member
-1 MKHLHLQLKRK
+1 MKQAHLALK
-12 QLLIKRCSYWKIFPF
+12 QTQQLIKRCSYWKIFPF

-73 IYQKNKGKI
+73 ISQKNKGKI

-93 EFYTKQYKIGDYWNA
+93 EFYTKKYKIGDYWNA

-142 EEHITIDDYLQFFC
+142 EEHITIDDYLQFFV

-199 TFSSLNDRVVSSG
+199 TFSSLNDRVVASG

-308 TEVKNNGGLLAGI
+308 TNIKNNGGLLAGI

-328 SHTETTFY
+328 SHPETTFY

-371 ILTCNKEL
+371 ILTCNKQL
-379 AIKSNGDAIGK
+379 AINSNGDAIGK

-565 VSVYPWDAKT
+565 VSVYPWDPSS
-575 GKKLEVKEQISTVDL
+575 GKKLTVKEQISTVDL
-590 SQKKTKEIFNH
+590 SQKKNN
-601 IIDDKVYIMAE
+601 KVYILAE

-620 SPLTNED
+620 SPFTNED
-627 TECQWNPTSNGV
+627 KDCQWNPSANGV

-681 SIAQFRYNNM
+681 SVAQFRYNNM

-711 YSETEET
+711 YEETEET

-733 IAKQIVIIPAN
+733 IAKTIIINPDLKIEMTAN
-744 PSIEVNIPETHI
+744 DVSLIKKGFNNIKEWEEKNI
-756 FTHTQ
+756 SKF
-761 DKLIW
+761 DKYEIDL
-766 DYNSW
+766 NS
-771 VENVVP
+771 
-777 KIKPLEININFKDY
+777 L
-791 LDPTLLIKTFND
+791 LDPTLLINTFNH
-803 LKRYYKSVDVYLHY
+803 LKRFYKSITIHY
-817 EYETEEFI
+817 SYKFETIANSKSSDLNIIDI
-825 NRQAGGC
+825 NNE
-832 STIEEFKPSKSQ
+832 TFKPSKEVKNTSI
-844 TFLFSKDLKELSIY
+844 TIDLKDLKINKNNFPESEFFSKFGTIAPNEVNDYFANAYYKSINNY
-858 NNPLKLKYYED
+858 NIFNSYSFCNYEFDLKIKKSYNSYEQKI
-869 NNIIYHGLF
+869 NNDYPIVF
-878 AGYYGNGKI
+878 
-887 GIEIDRN
+887 
-894 EYNLY
+894 
-899 SIESTYMQSKIEDNI
+899 SIVN
-914 TTQSIENQKDTML
+914 N
-927 GFCDLSDKEFKWKI
+927 
-941 QLLPNIMQLE
+941 
-951 LGIFSEKLVLGII
+951 SEKLNWTIYLQGNLGKIEYTNSA
-964 QYIRYYK
+964 QREPDKSWAYRYISNIKSNIY
-971 YYKLTISK
+971 K
-979 IVFNPR
+979 IVLNSR

>member
-1 MKHLHLQLKRK
+1 MIHQQIQLMKHLHLQLKRQ
-12 QLLIKRCSYWKIFPF
+12 QLLIKRCSFWKIFPF
-27 IINNGAIPLTETGY
+27 VINNGAIPLTETGY

-142 EEHITIDDYLQFFC
+142 EEHITIDDYLQFFV

-199 TFSSLNDRVVSSG
+199 TFSSLNDRVISSG

-328 SHTETTFY
+328 SHPETTFY

-343 TGFTHYDTWQKFLEA
+343 TGFTNFKNFTEWLKTSLNFQDNLFVTKDF
-358 RKFDMLAQKDFQG
+358 KGMLAFDKDKAR
-371 ILTCNKEL
+371 L
-379 AIKSNGDAIGK
+379 SNGTSVGE

-402 NLQGEYNVDMSSNF
+402 NLTGNYNVDMSSNF
-416 KYKDPDTGLVIGS
+416 KYKDPDTHLIIGS

-434 KKISQKYM
+434 SKISQKYM

-453 SSLIQMPYDSVQWL
+453 SPLIQMPYDSQQWL
-467 PFALSSIPLV
+467 PFALSDIPLI

-485 LGIPV
+485 LGIWSSWV
-490 GFIITQNSQ
+490 ITQNAQ
-499 QYKNMPFFNGF
+499 QYKKMLYFNGF
-510 MSAFFASNLSS
+510 MSAFFTSNLES
-521 IIGNNDN
+521 IIGNGGL
-528 NWFIPLNVF
+528 IPLNAF
-537 SNSSEFALG
+537 TNDNDFTIGKLLG
-546 KMLGSHVS
+546 ANVS

-565 VSVYPWDAKT
+565 VSVYPWDPTT
-575 GKKLEVKEQISTVDL
+575 GQKLTTKEQISTVDL
-590 SQKKTKEIFNH
+590 SQKKNN
-601 IIDDKVYIMAE
+601 KVYILAE

-620 SPLTNED
+620 SPFTNED
-627 TECQWNPTSNGV
+627 TNCQWNPTSNGV

-681 SIAQFRYNNM
+681 SVAQFRYNNM

-711 YSETEET
+711 YEESEET

-733 IAKQIVIIPAN
+733 IAKSIIIIPDLKIEMTAN
-744 PSIEVNIPETHI
+744 DVSLIDTSLVSYKPNFNVWLTNNPNKLGNYEV
-756 FTHTQ
+756 
-761 DKLIW
+761 DLKSL
-766 DYNSW
+766 
-771 VENVVP
+771 
-777 KIKPLEININFKDY
+777 
-791 LDPTLLIKTFND
+791 LDPTLLINTFND
-803 LKRYYKSVDVYLHY
+803 LKRYYKSITIYYDYVIETKEEIKNSHDNKLVVYSTNETFRPAKSENISKTIDLKDLILSNHNPTINEYKQEFLHPNDNNDENGLAYIYTYSNNNSMPYNLTGY
-817 EYETEEFI
+817 EFNLSVHFGSLGRTVNKNYETNSCI
-825 NRQAGGC
+825 A
-832 STIEEFKPSKSQ
+832 
-844 TFLFSKDLKELSIY
+844 LSIVD
-858 NNPLKLKYYED
+858 NKHLKWNFYLQA
-869 NNIIYHGLF
+869 NL
-878 AGYYGNGKI
+878 GKI
-887 GIEIDRN
+887 ECINDWKN
-894 EYNLY
+894 NLIY
-899 SIESTYMQSKIEDNI
+899 THGKRYISNIKTNIYKIILN
-914 TTQSIENQKDTML
+914 S
-927 GFCDLSDKEFKWKI
+927 
-941 QLLPNIMQLE
+941 
-951 LGIFSEKLVLGII
+951 
-964 QYIRYYK
+964 R
-971 YYKLTISK
+971 
-979 IVFNPR
+979 

>member
-1 MKHLHLQLKRK
+1 MKHLHLQLKRQ

-27 IINNGAIPLTETGY
+27 VINNGAIPLTETGY

-82 NEEIHKVNGQD
+82 NEETHKVNGQD

-142 EEHITIDDYLQFFC
+142 EEHITIDDYLQFFV

-258 GLELLTSCYYY
+258 GLELLSSCYYY

-308 TEVKNNGGLLAGI
+308 TDIKTNGGLLDGI

-328 SHTETTFY
+328 SHPETTFY

-343 TGFTHYDTWQKFLEA
+343 TGFTNFKNFTEWLKTSLNFQDNLFVTKDF
-358 RKFDMLAQKDFQG
+358 KGMLAFDKDKA
-371 ILTCNKEL
+371 T
-379 AIKSNGDAIGK
+379 KSNGTAIGE

-402 NLQGEYNVDMSSNF
+402 NLTGNYNVDMSSNF
-416 KYKDPDTGLVIGS
+416 KYKDPESGLIIGS

-434 KKISQKYM
+434 SKISQKYM

-453 SSLIQMPYDSVQWL
+453 SPLVQMPYDSQQWL
-467 PFALSSIPLV
+467 PFALSDIPLI

-485 LGIPV
+485 LGIWSSWV
-490 GFIITQNSQ
+490 ITQNAQ
-499 QYKNMPFFNGF
+499 QYKKMLYFNGF
-510 MSAFFASNLSS
+510 MSAFFTSNLES
-521 IIGNNDN
+521 IIGNGGL
-528 NWFIPLNVF
+528 IPLNAF
-537 SNSSEFALG
+537 TNDNDFTIGKLLG
-546 KMLGSHVS
+546 ANVS

-565 VSVYPWDAKT
+565 VSVYPWDPTT
-575 GKKLEVKEQISTVDL
+575 GKKLTVKEQISTVDL
-590 SQKKTKEIFNH
+590 SQKKNN
-601 IIDDKVYIMAE
+601 KVYILAE

-620 SPLTNED
+620 SPFTNED
-627 TECQWNPTSNGV
+627 KDCQWNPTSNGV

-681 SIAQFRYNNM
+681 SVAQFRYNNM

-711 YSETEET
+711 YEESEET

-733 IAKQIVIIPAN
+733 IAKSIIINPDLKIEMTAN
-744 PSIEVNIPETHI
+744 NLPLTNTNSIPVKNNLDNWWNANQNKLVNYE
-756 FTHTQ
+756 F
-761 DKLIW
+761 DLKL
-766 DYNSW
+766 
-771 VENVVP
+771 
-777 KIKPLEININFKDY
+777 L

-803 LKRYYKSVDVYLHY
+803 LKRYYKSITIYYGYD
-817 EYETEEFI
+817 I
-825 NRQAGGC
+825 K
-832 STIEEFKPSKSQ
+832 TIENIHNAQFEANFSTTE
-844 TFLFSKDLKELSIY
+844 TFRPAKNEDTSITIDLKDLILRNDSPQNDIDESLWFHANNQDRTGISYIYGKTTTDYNFNNYEFTLSEKTLSVNKKIE
-858 NNPLKLKYYED
+858 NKKSIGMSIKD
-869 NNIIYHGLF
+869 NNLKWTIYLQGTL
-878 AGYYGNGKI
+878 
-887 GIEIDRN
+887 
-894 EYNLY
+894 
-899 SIESTYMQSKIEDNI
+899 SKIEGRYNL
-914 TTQSIENQKDTML
+914 NQ
-927 GFCDLSDKEFKWKI
+927 
-941 QLLPNIMQLE
+941 
-951 LGIFSEKLVLGII
+951 GIFFGERFISNIKSNIYKII
-964 QYIRYYK
+964 LNVR
-971 YYKLTISK
+971 
-979 IVFNPR
+979 

>member
-1 MKHLHLQLKRK
+1 
-12 QLLIKRCSYWKIFPF
+12 
-27 IINNGAIPLTETGY
+27 
-41 KPINSK
+41 
-47 ISDFGQYELILTGTT
+47 
-62 PVVCIWKNSTK
+62 
-73 IYQKNKGKI
+73 
-82 NEEIHKVNGQD
+82 
-93 EFYTKQYKIGDYWNA
+93 
-108 YLIDDTSGVD
+108 
-118 FSNLPNNQI
+118 
-127 FKTVQTK
+127 
-134 RQYTLVMF
+134 
-142 EEHITIDDYLQFFC
+142 
-156 VFNDENENIGG
+156 
-167 NSGKNQDRQLLY
+167 
-179 ISNVTNYYSPYNG
+179 
-192 AFSMQVL
+192 MQVL

-223 PGSGYAFPTIQQG
+223 PGSGYAFPTIQKG

-245 RDIGVRYSHRQSY
+245 KDIGVRYSHRQSY

-282 NNEEIFESKVF
+282 GNEEIFESKVF

-308 TEVKNNGGLLAGI
+308 TNIKNNGGLLAGI

-328 SHTETTFY
+328 SHPETTFY

-358 RKFDMLAQKDFQG
+358 RRFDMLAQKDFQG
-371 ILTCNKEL
+371 ILTCNKQL
-379 AIKSNGDAIGK
+379 AINSNGDAIGK
-390 AKFFWDSEWNIN
+390 AKFFWDSEWNVN

-416 KYKDPDTGLVIGS
+416 KFKDADTGLVIGS
-429 PTVDY
+429 PIVDY

-521 IIGNNDN
+521 IIGNNDT

-565 VSVYPWDAKT
+565 ISVYPWDATT
-575 GKKLEVKEQISTVDL
+575 GKKLTTKEQISTVDL
-590 SQKKTKEIFNH
+590 SQKKNN
-601 IIDDKVYIMAE
+601 KVYILAE

-620 SPLTNED
+620 SPFTNED

-681 SIAQFRYNNM
+681 SVAQFRYNNM

-711 YSETEET
+711 YSESEET

-733 IAKQIVIIPAN
+733 IAKTLLFIPNN
-744 PSIEVNIPETHI
+744 PTYSADLPIKNLFVVNENN
-756 FTHTQ
+756 Q
-761 DKLIW
+761 LI
-766 DYNSW
+766 YNEDEW
-771 VENVVP
+771 INNVGL
-777 KIKPLEININFKDY
+777 KIKPLEINLDIKSK
-791 LDPTLLIKTFND
+791 LDPTLLINSFED
-803 LKRYYKSVDVYLHY
+803 LQRYYKSIDLYISWDY
-817 EYETEEFI
+817 KTNEYKGGKANFLNTKEDFI
-825 NRQAGGC
+825 LKNHTQMYP
-832 STIEEFKPSKSQ
+832 FN
-844 TFLFSKDLKELSIY
+844 LKDL
-858 NNPLKLKYYED
+858 
-869 NNIIYHGLF
+869 
-878 AGYYGNGKI
+878 
-887 GIEIDRN
+887 
-894 EYNLY
+894 
-899 SIESTYMQSKIEDNI
+899 
-914 TTQSIENQKDTML
+914 
-927 GFCDLSDKEFKWKI
+927 
-941 QLLPNIMQLE
+941 
-951 LGIFSEKLVLGII
+951 
-964 QYIRYYK
+964 RYYK
-971 YYKLTISK
+971 DNKYLEIKSNNVIHPYQAGNYMEYYALATINKKVNNINQLYNLFDNTAITS
-979 IVFNPR
+979 VTASN

>member
-1 MKHLHLQLKRK
+1 MKQAHLHLK
-12 QLLIKRCSYWKIFPF
+12 QTQQLIKRCSYWKIFPF
-27 IINNGAIPLTETGY
+27 VINNGAIPLTETGY

-47 ISDFGQYELILTGTT
+47 ISDFGQYELILTGNT

-82 NEEIHKVNGQD
+82 DPVTHKPNGQD

-142 EEHITIDDYLQFFC
+142 EEHITIDDYLQFFV

-199 TFSSLNDRVVSSG
+199 TFSSLNDRVISSG

-223 PGSGYAFPTIQQG
+223 PGSGYAFPTIEKG

-258 GLELLTSCYYY
+258 GLELLSSCYYY

-293 ASRRLFIAGNNEKST
+293 ASRRLFIAGNNDLST
-308 TEVKNNGGLLAGI
+308 TDIKNNGGLLAGI

-328 SHTETTFY
+328 SHPETTFY

-343 TGFTHYDTWQKFLEA
+343 TGFTNFKDFKEWLKTSLNFQDNLFVTKDF
-358 RKFDMLAQKDFQG
+358 KGMLAFDKDKA
-371 ILTCNKEL
+371 T
-379 AIKSNGDAIGK
+379 KSNGTAIGE

-402 NLQGEYNVDMSSNF
+402 NLTGNYNVDMSSNF
-416 KYKDPDTGLVIGS
+416 KYKDPDTHLIIGS

-434 KKISQKYM
+434 SKISQKYM

-453 SSLIQMPYDSVQWL
+453 SPLIQMPYDSNQWL
-467 PFALSSIPLV
+467 PFALSDIPLI

-485 LGIPV
+485 LGIWSSWV
-490 GFIITQNSQ
+490 ITQNVQ
-499 QYKNMPFFNGF
+499 QYKKMLYFNGF
-510 MSAFFASNLSS
+510 MSAFFTSNLES
-521 IIGNNDN
+521 IIGNGGL
-528 NWFIPLNVF
+528 IPLNAF
-537 SNSSEFALG
+537 TNDNDFNIGKLLG
-546 KMLGSHVS
+546 ANVS

-565 VSVYPWDAKT
+565 ISVYPWDPTT
-575 GKKLEVKEQISTVDL
+575 GHKLEVKEQISTVDL
-590 SQKKTKEIFNH
+590 SQKKNN
-601 IIDDKVYIMAE
+601 KVYILAE

-620 SPLTNED
+620 SPFTNED
-627 TECQWNPTSNGV
+627 KDCQWNPTSNGV

-681 SIAQFRYNNM
+681 SVAQFRYNNM
-691 GYLTGNAF
+691 GALTGNAF

-711 YSETEET
+711 YAETEET

-733 IAKQIVIIPAN
+733 IAKSIIINPDLKIEMAAN
-744 PSIEVNIPETHI
+744 DVSLIKNGYSNIKEWENKNTSKFNKYEV
-756 FTHTQ
+756 
-761 DKLIW
+761 DL
-766 DYNSW
+766 NS
-771 VENVVP
+771 
-777 KIKPLEININFKDY
+777 L
-791 LDPTLLIKTFND
+791 LDPTLLINTFND
-803 LKRYYKSVDVYLHY
+803 LQRFYKSITIYYSYKFETISNFKNSDLTIIDINSETFTPSKEETTSITIDLKDLKINKSNFPDAGFFSKFGTVAPKEVTDYFANAYYKSISNYNVFTSYSLCNY
-817 EYETEEFI
+817 SF
-825 NRQAGGC
+825 
-832 STIEEFKPSKSQ
+832 
-844 TFLFSKDLKELSIY
+844 DLKINKSYDSYEQKISNDYPIAFSII
-858 NNPLKLKYYED
+858 NN
-869 NNIIYHGLF
+869 
-878 AGYYGNGKI
+878 
-887 GIEIDRN
+887 
-894 EYNLY
+894 
-899 SIESTYMQSKIEDNI
+899 
-914 TTQSIENQKDTML
+914 
-927 GFCDLSDKEFKWKI
+927 
-941 QLLPNIMQLE
+941 
-951 LGIFSEKLVLGII
+951 SEKLNWIIYLQGNLGKIEYTNSA
-964 QYIRYYK
+964 QREPDKSWAYRYISNLK
-971 YYKLTISK
+971 SNINK
-979 IVFNPR
+979 IVLNSR

>member
-1 MKHLHLQLKRK
+1 MKHQHLQLKRQ

-47 ISDFGQYELILTGTT
+47 ISDFGQYELILTGNT

-73 IYQKNKGKI
+73 IYQKNKGI
-82 NEEIHKVNGQD
+82 IDPNTHKVKGQE

-199 TFSSLNDRVVSSG
+199 TFSSLNDRVVASG

-223 PGSGYAFPTIQQG
+223 PGSGYAFPTIQNG
-236 KVTLNRTLM
+236 IVTLNRTLM

-282 NNEEIFESKVF
+282 NNEEIFEQKVF
-293 ASRRLFIAGNNEKST
+293 ASRRLFIAGNNDHST
-308 TEVKNNGGLLAGI
+308 TDIKNNGGLLAGI
-321 NDKITTS
+321 NDKVTTS
-328 SHTETTFY
+328 SHPETTFY

-343 TGFTHYDTWQKFLEA
+343 TGFTHYDTWQNFLEA
-358 RKFDMLAQKDFQG
+358 RQFDILSQKDFQG
-371 ILTCNKEL
+371 LLTCNKQL
-379 AIKSNGDAIGK
+379 AINSNGDAIGK
-390 AKFFWDSEWNIN
+390 AKFFWDSEWNIS

-416 KYKDPDTGLVIGS
+416 KYKDADTGLVIGS

-467 PFALSSIPLV
+467 PFALSSIPLI

-565 VSVYPWDAKT
+565 ISVYPWDPTT

-590 SQKKTKEIFNH
+590 SQKKNN
-601 IIDDKVYIMAE
+601 KVYILAE

-627 TECQWNPTSNGV
+627 KETQWNPTSNGV

-711 YSETEET
+711 YEESEET

-733 IAKQIVIIPAN
+733 IAKSIIINPDLKIEMTAN
-744 PSIEVNIPETHI
+744 DVSLIDTSLVPYKPNWNVWLANNPNKLVNYEV
-756 FTHTQ
+756 
-761 DKLIW
+761 DLKSL
-766 DYNSW
+766 
-771 VENVVP
+771 
-777 KIKPLEININFKDY
+777 
-791 LDPTLLIKTFND
+791 LDPTLLINTFND
-803 LKRYYKSVDVYLHY
+803 LKRYYKSISIYYNYDIETKEEIKNSADNKLVVYSTTETFRPAKNEDTSITIDLKDLILSNNNPTINEYKEHFSLLHGDFGEDGLAYIYTYSNNNLMSYNLTGY
-817 EYETEEFI
+817 EFNLSVHFGSLGETVNKKYETNSCI
-825 NRQAGGC
+825 AM
-832 STIEEFKPSKSQ
+832 
-844 TFLFSKDLKELSIY
+844 SIV
-858 NNPLKLKYYED
+858 D
-869 NNIIYHGLF
+869 NNNLKWNFYLQ
-878 AGYYGNGKI
+878 ANLGKI
-887 GIEIDRN
+887 ECINDWIS
-894 EYNLY
+894 NLIY
-899 SIESTYMQSKIEDNI
+899 THGKRYINNIKTNIYKIILN
-914 TTQSIENQKDTML
+914 S
-927 GFCDLSDKEFKWKI
+927 
-941 QLLPNIMQLE
+941 
-951 LGIFSEKLVLGII
+951 
-964 QYIRYYK
+964 R
-971 YYKLTISK
+971 
-979 IVFNPR
+979 

>member
-1 MKHLHLQLKRK
+1 MIHQQIQLMKHLHLQLKRQ
-12 QLLIKRCSYWKIFPF
+12 QLLIKRCSFWKIFPF
-27 IINNGAIPLTETGY
+27 VINNGAIPLTETGY

-142 EEHITIDDYLQFFC
+142 EEHITIDDYLQFFV

-199 TFSSLNDRVVSSG
+199 TFSSLNDRVVSTG

-258 GLELLTSCYYY
+258 GLELLSSCYYY

-308 TEVKNNGGLLAGI
+308 TNIKNNGGLIAGI

-328 SHTETTFY
+328 SHPETTFY

-343 TGFTHYDTWQKFLEA
+343 TGFTNFKNFTEWLKTSLNFQDNLFVT
-358 RKFDMLAQKDFQG
+358 KDFKG
-371 ILTCNKEL
+371 MLSFDKDKARL
-379 AIKSNGDAIGK
+379 SNGTSVGE

-402 NLQGEYNVDMSSNF
+402 NLTGNYNVDMSSNF
-416 KYKDPDTGLVIGS
+416 KYKDPDTHLIIGS

-434 KKISQKYM
+434 SKISQKYM

-453 SSLIQMPYDSVQWL
+453 SSLIQMPYDSQQWL
-467 PFALSSIPLV
+467 PFALSDIPLI

-485 LGIPV
+485 LGIWSSWV
-490 GFIITQNSQ
+490 ITQNAQ
-499 QYKNMPFFNGF
+499 QYKKMLYFNGF
-510 MSAFFASNLSS
+510 MSAFFTSNLES
-521 IIGNNDN
+521 IIGNGGL
-528 NWFIPLNVF
+528 IPLNAF
-537 SNSSEFALG
+537 TNDNDFTIGKLLG
-546 KMLGSHVS
+546 ANVS

-565 VSVYPWDAKT
+565 VSVYPWDPTT
-575 GKKLEVKEQISTVDL
+575 GQKLTTKEQISTVDL
-590 SQKKTKEIFNH
+590 SQKKNN
-601 IIDDKVYIMAE
+601 KVYILAE

-620 SPLTNED
+620 SPFTNED
-627 TECQWNPTSNGV
+627 TNCQWNPTSNGV

-644 YAYIIDT
+644 YAY
-651 IVTQSLHQ
+651 
-659 GEERHTFYSD
+659 
-669 NPFTYQGDYNEI
+669 
-681 SIAQFRYNNM
+681 M
-691 GYLTGNAF
+691 
-699 NWTTLYK
+699 
-706 LNHDE
+706 
-711 YSETEET
+711 
-718 TFSYPAKILPPSPQN
+718 
-733 IAKQIVIIPAN
+733 
-744 PSIEVNIPETHI
+744 
-756 FTHTQ
+756 
-761 DKLIW
+761 
-766 DYNSW
+766 
-771 VENVVP
+771 VVGP
-777 KIKPLEININFKDY
+777 
-791 LDPTLLIKTFND
+791 
-803 LKRYYKSVDVYLHY
+803 
-817 EYETEEFI
+817 
-825 NRQAGGC
+825 
-832 STIEEFKPSKSQ
+832 
-844 TFLFSKDLKELSIY
+844 
-858 NNPLKLKYYED
+858 
-869 NNIIYHGLF
+869 
-878 AGYYGNGKI
+878 
-887 GIEIDRN
+887 
-894 EYNLY
+894 
-899 SIESTYMQSKIEDNI
+899 
-914 TTQSIENQKDTML
+914 
-927 GFCDLSDKEFKWKI
+927 
-941 QLLPNIMQLE
+941 
-951 LGIFSEKLVLGII
+951 
-964 QYIRYYK
+964 
-971 YYKLTISK
+971 
-979 IVFNPR
+979 